1 MAEGFQAVYNLLGNS
16 EKKKSSSTVVLED
29 FFWDQFIKYISST
42 ILALSVLNVTVEF
55 LKGGGIFCFPP
66 SDNLAIENQNLQ
78 GNVLYEFGPGQASY
92 INNYCA
98 RIILKTEYFPI
109 YILIHGISLV
119 IPHFVWS
126 SIHRGDFRSFFSVV
140 NKLDHLR
147 DESGEYDSNK
157 FDLVT
162 RLEQAYSGQRIFFSY
177 IFKLLCQLAVCIVS
191 LAATS
196 LFFLDC
202 ELAFSFCCP
211 DVNICV
217 TPEASNIICSRNITD
232 EIPEGW
238 PLTINVP
245 CIYTSLRILD
255 LVRYADLGLLVIA
268 TLLVIVGLVWCCV
281 RHTEQLGHKDIAKF
295 SFHSCLNPKFH
306 SFPSPIYWPSY
317 TLHTSQSKWLWLF
330 RHYPELHLKHLMRP
344 RIKTNMNFLVLML
357 FRADTTHGQIF
368 KSIQVSVYI
377 VDINTVVCLIIMH
390 R

>member
-162 RLEQAYSGQRIFFSY
+162 RLEQAYSGQGIFFSY

-217 TPEASNIICSRNITD
+217 TPEASNIICSRN
-232 EIPEGW
+232 
-238 PLTINVP
+238 
-245 CIYTSLRILD
+245 
-255 LVRYADLGLLVIA
+255 
-268 TLLVIVGLVWCCV
+268 
-281 RHTEQLGHKDIAKF
+281 
-295 SFHSCLNPKFH
+295 
-306 SFPSPIYWPSY
+306 
-317 TLHTSQSKWLWLF
+317 
-330 RHYPELHLKHLMRP
+330 
-344 RIKTNMNFLVLML
+344 
-357 FRADTTHGQIF
+357 
-368 KSIQVSVYI
+368 
-377 VDINTVVCLIIMH
+377 H

>member
-1 MAEGFQAVYNLLGNS
+1 MAEAFVNKDLLGNS
-16 EKKKSSSTVVLED
+16 EKKKGSSTVVLED

-42 ILALSVLNVTVEF
+42 ILALTVLNVTVEF
-55 LKGGGIFCFPP
+55 LRGGGIFCFPP
-66 SDNLAIENQNLQ
+66 SDNFAIKNPNLK
-78 GNVLYEFGPGQASY
+78 GNDIYEFGPGQTNY

-109 YILIHGISLV
+109 YILIHGIFL
-119 IPHFVWS
+119 ILPHYVWT
-126 SIHRGDFRSFFSVV
+126 SIHRGDFGSFFSVV

-147 DESGEYDSNK
+147 NDYGEYDSNK

-177 IFKLLCQLAVCIVS
+177 ILKLLCQLAVCIGS
-191 LAATS
+191 LAFTS

-217 TPEASNIICSRNITD
+217 TPEASHITCSRIITD
-232 EIPEGW
+232 EIPKGW
-238 PLTINVP
+238 PLSINVP
-245 CIYTSLRILD
+245 CIYTSLRILN

-295 SFHSCLNPKFH
+295 SFQSCLNSKFH
-306 SFPSPIYWPSY
+306 SFPSPIYWPSHNWCCQCL
-317 TLHTSQSKWLWLF
+317 TTDDSSPKWQRICTF
-330 RHYPELHLKHLMRP
+330 IFTHYPELHLKHLMRP
-344 RIKTNMNFLVLML
+344 RIENDTNFLVLML

-377 VDINTVVCLIIMH
+377 V
-390 R
+390 